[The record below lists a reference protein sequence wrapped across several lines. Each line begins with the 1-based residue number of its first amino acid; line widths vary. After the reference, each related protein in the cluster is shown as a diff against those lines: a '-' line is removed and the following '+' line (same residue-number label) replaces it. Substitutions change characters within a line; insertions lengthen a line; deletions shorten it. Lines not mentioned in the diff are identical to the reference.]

1 MQLNTQKKSRN
12 KETSGVGLGL
22 AIAKSIANM
31 NNAEI
36 KLESKQGKGSTF
48 TIIFSESLINI

>member
-1 MQLNTQKKSRN
+1 MQLNTQKKM
-12 KETSGVGLGL
+12 
-22 AIAKSIANM
+22 AKSIANM

-48 TIIFSESLINI
+48 TLIFFRKSN